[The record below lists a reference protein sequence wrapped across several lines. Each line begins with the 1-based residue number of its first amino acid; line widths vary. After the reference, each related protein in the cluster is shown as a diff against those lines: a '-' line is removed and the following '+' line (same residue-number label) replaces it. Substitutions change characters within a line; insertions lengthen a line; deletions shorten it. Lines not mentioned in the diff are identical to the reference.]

1 MYFKATLSIAKYTLH
16 VPAAKVKDKLIIWFN
31 KVVQVYFNLN
41 DPSPGSEKR
50 KLLLKLLYNYASKTH
65 RSAKN
70 GVPNF
75 RSRSMS
81 TSMI

>member
-1 MYFKATLSIAKYTLH
+1 M
-16 VPAAKVKDKLIIWFN
+16 IIWFN
-31 KVVQVYFNLN
+31 KVVQVYINLN

-75 RSRSMS
+75 RTVAQCLLQWTDGES
-81 TSMI
+81 TGKNTSNIFHAALTHE

>member
-1 MYFKATLSIAKYTLH
+1 MYFKTNCKIYTPH
-16 VPAAKVKDKLIIWFN
+16 VPVPAAKVKDKLIIWFN
-31 KVVQVYFNLN
+31 KVVQVYINLN

-75 RSRSMS
+75 R
-81 TSMI
+81 TVAQCLLQ